1 MDEQQITKKDCLA
14 RELAR
19 KKDENLRRIAEE
31 LLGDIFNLVRI
42 RYKDAFFFFP
52 FDKGNFFFRENII
65 RMEYPKVIQK
75 KLKRKLSKESTE
87 CEEENAQTNNFLEEG
102 DQLIIKIVD
111 KFNEIESTMPDENS
125 EYSKEQAIVLECIKE
140 ALNLEGFKVRL
151 TIQGMNISW
160 WGNKD

>member
-1 MDEQQITKKDCLA
+1 M
-14 RELAR
+14 
-19 KKDENLRRIAEE
+19 
-31 LLGDIFNLVRI
+31 
-42 RYKDAFFFFP
+42 
-52 FDKGNFFFRENII
+52 
-65 RMEYPKVIQK
+65 
-75 KLKRKLSKESTE
+75 SKESTE
-87 CEEENAQTNNFLEEG
+87 REEENAQTNNFLEEG